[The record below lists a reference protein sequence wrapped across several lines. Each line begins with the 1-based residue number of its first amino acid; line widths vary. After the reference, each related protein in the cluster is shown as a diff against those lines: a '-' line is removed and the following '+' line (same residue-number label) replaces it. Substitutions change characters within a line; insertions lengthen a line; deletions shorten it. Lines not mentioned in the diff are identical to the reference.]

1 MKEPFKFKQNSSKTK
16 KKFLWKVGKL
26 FLYFLKVLTS
36 SLILLYK
43 KRPSFRHGKALG
55 GWHYENHQG
64 HTWLC
69 LVQAPYSGN
78 SLPLGPYQPCNY
90 PYDLPFPFTMRLVA
104 QKVTIIPFKNHHWN
118 FDPSTNNDPNFKHC
132 SWCVVLNWKGLCA
145 LHLRKT
151 TSQTTFH
158 IDRLTMNVTFT
169 IWRLLWSLFWMKTKI
184 NIYDIVLD

>member
-1 MKEPFKFKQNSSKTK
+1 
-16 KKFLWKVGKL
+16 
-26 FLYFLKVLTS
+26 
-36 SLILLYK
+36 LYK

-90 PYDLPFPFTMRLVA
+90 SYDLPFPSTMRLVA

-132 SWCVVLNWKGLCA
+132 SLCGLKLEGPTCPSLA
-145 LHLRKT
+145 K
-151 TSQTTFH
+151 
-158 IDRLTMNVTFT
+158 DYLTNY
-169 IWRLLWSLFWMKTKI
+169 LSH
-184 NIYDIVLD
+184 